1 MVQTLLV
8 YDDVITFLV
17 YSHNDFI
24 IGAVSGQELD
34 LSDQTTVYLTVKEQ
48 LSDDDDK
55 ALLQFKTDTGLLYV
69 AKGAASTPTDG
80 VLTPTA
86 TTLQVV
92 LKAASAVL
100 LASYVSPAYYFDI
113 KKITAS
119 GPIVVTTG
127 RAVFKL
133 VSTQALT

>member
-1 MVQTLLV
+1 MAQTLLV

-24 IGAVSGQELD
+24 IGTVQELD
-34 LSDQTTVYLTVKEQ
+34 LSDQTAVYLTVKEQ

-55 ALLQFKTDTGLLYV
+55 ALLQFKTDDGLLYA
-69 AKGAASTPTDG
+69 AKATAANASDG

-86 TTLQVV
+86 TTLRVI
-92 LKAASAVL
+92 LAARSASL
-100 LASYVSPAYYFDI
+100 LATYVDPAYYFDI
-113 KKITAS
+113 KKITPD
-119 GPIVVTTG
+119 GPVVVTTG